1 MNKYMITNSIKGI
14 KHIYF
19 QKKNFY
25 DKQQNMS
32 TSNNIFLSTMKM
44 LITNTITGF
53 CYGVGSTI
61 GICTVLTYYNVIL
74 NISEHKK

>member
-1 MNKYMITNSIKGI
+1 
-14 KHIYF
+14 
-19 QKKNFY
+19 
-25 DKQQNMS
+25 MS
-32 TSNNIFLSTMKM
+32 TSNNIFLSTMKI